1 VRMNGTTGLAA
12 FSRTGSGG
20 YSVFV
25 MHPVDAIFA
34 EWRRM
39 ISVNVTLFAG
49 TAAIMLVVLYAY
61 FSQSARAQDADAL
74 YQHTQARVDTA
85 LARGRCGLWDW
96 DMARGRVY

>member
-1 VRMNGTTGLAA
+1 
-12 FSRTGSGG
+12 
-20 YSVFV
+20 
-25 MHPVDAIFA
+25 
-34 EWRRM
+34 
-39 ISVNVTLFAG
+39 VTLFAG

-96 DMARGRVY
+96 DMARGRVYWSRSMYEMLGYEAYDAILSLGDI

>member
-1 VRMNGTTGLAA
+1 SSDGGDRWRDKNLESFVTDGQPLFLFGERAGVMEVRMNGTTGLAA

-39 ISVNVTLFAG
+39 ISVNVT
-49 TAAIMLVVLYAY
+49 
-61 FSQSARAQDADAL
+61 
-74 YQHTQARVDTA
+74 
-85 LARGRCGLWDW
+85 
-96 DMARGRVY
+96 